1 MCRLWYLSCVG
12 KPAFLQHC
20 WAARLVEL
28 EYSGSEDVSC
38 GWAES
43 TWRGP
48 SLEPWNTEAAYCKH
62 PDSVWSCCL
71 LGYLNL
77 LSQEDTIWFSRL
89 PAPPCPS
96 LCKDRRGQRRQKSRQ
111 RRRAGQREAPGNPS
125 LPKPQSNKGL
135 QTQSKQTPLFSCLP
149 ILWSWPWVNCM
160 SVYVRVR
167 TYTPN
172 ISSWTV
178 HMTLMM
184 C

>member
-71 LGYLNL
+71 LGYLNPFVF
-77 LSQEDTIWFSRL
+77 LSSHLVIVALGQLYVSVCQGTYIHTQHLFMNCPYDTNDVLRTACQSTQWTLSTGKGCRWALVEEEKAKVNKKILDSKELVALRSLISRNFT
-89 PAPPCPS
+89 AFTS
-96 LCKDRRGQRRQKSRQ
+96 GK
-111 RRRAGQREAPGNPS
+111 
-125 LPKPQSNKGL
+125 
-135 QTQSKQTPLFSCLP
+135 
-149 ILWSWPWVNCM
+149 
-160 SVYVRVR
+160 
-167 TYTPN
+167 
-172 ISSWTV
+172 
-178 HMTLMM
+178 
-184 C
+184 